1 MNSRLK
7 DVYSY
12 NLMDTSHE
20 EGLDQI
26 TELASII
33 CDTPISLITILDE
46 KRQWFKSK
54 KGLDINETKIE
65 DSFCR
70 HTLHKPDEVL
80 VVNDALKD
88 ERFFDNKLV
97 LGNPNI
103 RFYAGVPLVTKN
115 NNVLGTLCII
125 DRKPREISKDQK
137 RALQILAK
145 KAMERIESQKH
156 IRNLTR
162 TVDFNTDRLV
172 KLTENLPIGIFE
184 MIVSKSGD
192 LRFSFLSEGMKK
204 LHPDSNLNDWLK
216 DATIGFSLMHPE
228 DVKELKEALEYSV
241 KEEKNIYHEYR
252 VKRDQGYDWH
262 AIHGYPVRTE
272 NGDTI
277 IYGSFTDIT
286 QHLEYEETL
295 EQIAFDISHVLRRPV
310 TTMLGLTDLIE
321 SEQKLSYDKLHEY
334 SGYIKTVTK
343 ELDKFTRRLEEIYS
357 KKKHTINSRNNRT

>member
-1 MNSRLK
+1 MNSRLEDLK
-7 DVYSY
+7 SY
-12 NLMDTSHE
+12 NLIDTGHQ

-54 KGLDINETKIE
+54 KGLEINETKIE

-88 ERFFDNKLV
+88 ERFVDNKLV

-103 RFYAGVPLVTKN
+103 RFYAGAPLVTKK

-125 DRKPREISKDQK
+125 DRKPREFSKDQE

-145 KAMERIESQKH
+145 KAMERIESLKQIKS
-156 IRNLTR
+156 LTR
-162 TVDFNTDRLV
+162 TVDFSTDRLV

-184 MIVSKSGD
+184 MTVSKSGD

-204 LHPDSNLNDWLK
+204 LHPESNLEDWLE
-216 DATIGFSLMHPE
+216 DASIGFSLMHPE
-228 DVKELKEALEYSV
+228 DVEGLLDALELSV

-252 VKRDQGYDWH
+252 VKRDSGYDWH
-262 AIHGYPVRTE
+262 AIHGYPIKAE

-310 TTMLGLTDLIE
+310 TTIMGLTELIE

-334 SGYIKTVTK
+334 SGYINTVIK
-343 ELDKFTRRLEEIYS
+343 ELDNFTRRLEEIYS
-357 KKKHTINSRNNRT
+357 KKKNIMNNRNSRD

>member
-1 MNSRLK
+1 MNSRLE

-12 NLMDTSHE
+12 ELLDTPSE
-20 EGLDQI
+20 KELDEI

-33 CDTPISLITILDE
+33 CDAPISLITILDD
-46 KRQWFKSK
+46 KRQWFKSN

-70 HTLHKPDEVL
+70 HTLHKPDEIL

-88 ERFFDNKLV
+88 DHFIENKLV
-97 LGNPNI
+97 FENPNI
-103 RFYAGVPLVTKN
+103 RFYAGVPLVTKR

-125 DRKPREISKDQK
+125 DRKPREFSRDQE
-137 RALQILAK
+137 RALKILAK
-145 KAMERIESQKH
+145 KAMDKIESRKQIK
-156 IRNLTR
+156 NLTK

-192 LRFSFLSEGMKK
+192 LKFSFLSEGMKK
-204 LHPDSNLNDWLK
+204 LHPESNLEDWLE
-216 DATIGFSLMHPE
+216 DASIGFSLMHPE
-228 DVKELKEALEYSV
+228 DVEGLREALVLSV
-241 KEEKNIYHEYR
+241 KEEKNVYHEYR
-252 VKRDQGYDWH
+252 VKRDSGYDWH
-262 AIHGYPVRTE
+262 AIHGYPMRTE

-310 TTMLGLTDLIE
+310 TTLLGLSELIE
-321 SEQKLSYDKLHEY
+321 SEHKLSFDKLNEY
-334 SGYIKTVTK
+334 SGYIKTVTE
-343 ELDKFTRRLEEIYS
+343 ELEKFTRRLEEIYS
-357 KKKHTINSRNNRT
+357 KKKHTINSRNNRA